1 MTLKDFYDRIGGDYD
16 DAIRRLMS
24 DRIAQKFLLRFLDD
38 PSMGELL
45 DAVESHDREKAFV
58 AVHTLKG
65 VAANLALTSLQKCAS
80 ELTEQLRDRKH
91 DADSE
96 LLNAV
101 KEKYSQIISAIDEI
115 QKSLG

>member
-1 MTLKDFYDRIGGDYD
+1 MTLKDLYERIGGDYD

-24 DRIAQKFLLRFLDD
+24 DKIAQKFLFRFLED

-45 DAVESHDREKAFV
+45 DAVETHNREKAFV

-65 VAANLALTSLQKCAS
+65 VAANLALTSLHKCAS
-80 ELTEQLRDRKH
+80 VLTEQLRDLKH
-91 DADSE
+91 DPDPE

-101 KEKYSQIISAIDEI
+101 KEKYAQIINAIDEF
-115 QKSLG
+115 QNTLG